1 MTSRMIAAL
10 GLFFGLAAA
19 VDAQV
24 FTGALD
30 GTQESPV
37 VATAGIGTGTA
48 TFDPLTNMLAVDV
61 SFSGLTSNTTN
72 SHIHCCFSDPPS
84 RSAGVA
90 VGFVPTGF
98 PLGVTSGSYS
108 NTFDLLDS
116 SIYTAAFLN
125 GFGGG
130 TAAGARD
137 ALLAGMTNGTAYFNV
152 HTSSFGGGEIRGD
165 ITAVPEPSTIALAGL
180 GALVLS
186 FAVARRRNRRCN

>member
-1 MTSRMIAAL
+1 MTTRLIAAL
-10 GLFFGLAAA
+10 GMLIGMSAA

-24 FTGALD
+24 FTGVLD

-37 VATAGIGTGTA
+37 VATAGIGGGSA
-48 TFDPLTNMLAVDV
+48 SFDPLANMLTVDV
-61 SFSGLTSNTTN
+61 TFSGLTGNTTN

-84 RSAGVA
+84 RNAGVA

-116 SIYTAAFLN
+116 SIYTATFLN
-125 GFGGG
+125 DFGGG

-165 ITAVPEPSTIALAGL
+165 ITPVPEPSTIVLAGAGCL
-180 GALVLS
+180 ALVLGG
-186 FAVARRRNRRCN
+186 ARRRIRRRR